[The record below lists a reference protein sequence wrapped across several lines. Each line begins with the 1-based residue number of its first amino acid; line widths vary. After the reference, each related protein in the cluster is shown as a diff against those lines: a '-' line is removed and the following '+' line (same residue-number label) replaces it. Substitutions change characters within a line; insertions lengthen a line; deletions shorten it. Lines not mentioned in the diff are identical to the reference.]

1 VKPFRL
7 RQSKRLQDISVQK
20 MKEAVS
26 GETASFYVLSIGNTN
41 ALGFLYIAFF
51 QQTLPHAEEHF
62 SRLHFLRSLHIPF
75 A

>member
-1 VKPFRL
+1 
-7 RQSKRLQDISVQK
+7 

-41 ALGFLYIAFF
+41 ALGFLYTTFF
-51 QQTLPHAEEHF
+51 HQTLPHAEEHF
-62 SRLHFLRSLHIPF
+62 SRLHFLRSLRITF